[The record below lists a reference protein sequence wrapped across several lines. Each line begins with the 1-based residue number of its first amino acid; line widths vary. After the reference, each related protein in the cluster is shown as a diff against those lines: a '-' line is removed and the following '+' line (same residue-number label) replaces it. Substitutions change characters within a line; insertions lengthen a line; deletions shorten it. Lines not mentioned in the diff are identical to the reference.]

1 MKQQS
6 KPRVPT
12 LRVLGVANCLSSC
25 LGQTRRLLCL
35 LLQVCEG
42 TILHKVCIPVKL
54 DSTAVLQS
62 NTLVHILISA
72 ESRYEATF
80 ARGIHFR
87 FWSETKFLSLVKFS
101 QVYEVYGQVDFLFST
116 LTAF

>member
-1 MKQQS
+1 M
-6 KPRVPT
+6 
-12 LRVLGVANCLSSC
+12 
-25 LGQTRRLLCL
+25 
-35 LLQVCEG
+35 
-42 TILHKVCIPVKL
+42 KL

-62 NTLVHILISA
+62 NTPVHILISA